1 MILTF
6 KWHQNKVKNI
16 KPTLYEFLDT
26 MQGLIMQS
34 LKNLPKAMT
43 AKKQLLKFLSSWKDV
58 SFEYVQKWKPV
69 DIHDLLNLLINT
81 NFQLNWTRAQQSQLK
96 LFNTAVTLK

>member
-1 MILTF
+1 M
-6 KWHQNKVKNI
+6 
-16 KPTLYEFLDT
+16 
-26 MQGLIMQS
+26 S
-34 LKNLPKAMT
+34 
-43 AKKQLLKFLSSWKDV
+43 AKKQPLKILSSQKDV

-81 NFQLNWTRAQQSQLK
+81 NFQLNWTRAQHFQLN